1 MASLE
6 KRLYLSSLK
15 SEKGKISLQILSD
28 LHLELDNQY
37 STFDFPARAPY
48 LILAGDIGRIS
59 ADYSAY
65 LTFLVSKCC
74 NRFDRV
80 FLVLGNHEF
89 YNSSHAEVL
98 DLALTK
104 LEHEPLLKGRLTV
117 LHRRRVDLEDEV
129 TILGCTLWSHIFS
142 GSAREAVESRVKD
155 FKRIDGWSVDQ
166 HNAEHEADVR
176 WLNEQV
182 ALIRSEERDEAE
194 KRGEAP
200 RRQRRVAVVTHHAP
214 CMKGSSDPRHAN
226 NAWNSAFATDLLP
239 ENAGSADAAPLL
251 DVQFWVFGHTHF
263 STEFERG
270 GVRVVSNQRGY
281 ALPGTIDEDRL
292 DAERSGIIASSGKA
306 PPPNTAVESGKEKF
320 RTDKVIVV

>member
-1 MASLE
+1 MASLGN
-6 KRLYLSSLK
+6 RFHHSFLK
-15 SEKGKISLQILSD
+15 SERDKISLQILSD
-28 LHLELDNQY
+28 LHLELNNQY

-48 LILAGDIGRIS
+48 LILAGDIGRLS
-59 ADYSAY
+59 ADYTAY
-65 LTFLVSKCC
+65 LTFLVSRCC

-129 TILGCTLWSHIFS
+129 TILGCTLWSHIPP

-155 FKRIDGWSVDQ
+155 IQRMDGWTVDQ

-176 WLNEQV
+176 WLNEQI
-182 ALIRSEERDEAE
+182 ALIRSEKTDEAE
-194 KRGEAP
+194 ESGAA
-200 RRQRRVAVVTHHAP
+200 RRQRRIVVVTHHAP
-214 CMKGSSDPRHAN
+214 CMRGSSDPRHTN
-226 NAWNSAFATDLLP
+226 NAWNSAFATNLLP
-239 ENAGSADAAPLL
+239 EKADSAYAAPLS

-281 ALPGTIDEDRL
+281 VLPGIMEEDRL
-292 DAERSGIIASSGKA
+292 DTGKPGIIASFWKA
-306 PPPNTAVESGKEKF
+306 SPSDTSVEPKKEKF